1 MHSSNNA
8 LAGQFD
14 DLEQQ
19 HEASSLGM
27 WVFLATEIM
36 FFGGLFT
43 GYVIFRNLD
52 LPAFEAGSRLLN
64 VRIGAF
70 NTAVLLSSSLTM
82 ALAVRAA
89 QLGKRGAIIIFLA
102 LTLFLG
108 LTFIGAKLILEWR
121 HDFIEGFA
129 PGLNWTFD
137 GPDAAHL
144 ELFFCFYF
152 FMTGVHAM
160 HMVAGVGILTV
171 LIVMA
176 ARGKFSPQR
185 FNAVEMSGLYWH
197 FVDIIWIFLLLTLL
211 LGLTFVGA
219 KLALEWRHDF
229 IEGLVPG
236 LNWTFNGPDAAHLEL
251 FFCFYFFMTGVH
263 AAHMVVGVG
272 ILVVLIIMA
281 GRGKFSPQ
289 RFNVVEMAGLY
300 WHFVDII
307 WIFLF
312 PLLYLIGGRY

>member
-1 MHSSNNA
+1 MHSSNIA
-8 LAGQFD
+8 LAEQFD

-27 WVFLATEIM
+27 WLFLATEVM

-43 GYVIFRNLD
+43 AYVIFRNLY
-52 LPAFEAGSRLLN
+52 LPVFEAGSRLLD

-70 NTAVLLSSSLTM
+70 NTAVLLCSSLTM

-89 QLGKRGAIIIFLA
+89 QLGKKSALITFLL
-102 LTLFLG
+102 LTLLLG
-108 LTFIGAKLILEWR
+108 LTFIGVKLAFEWR
-121 HDFIEGFA
+121 HDFAEGLV

-137 GPDAAHL
+137 GPDPRHL

-152 FMTGVHAM
+152 FMTGVHAL
-160 HMVAGVGILTV
+160 HMIVGVGVLTV

-176 ARGKFSPQR
+176 GRGRFSPQR
-185 FNAVEMSGLYWH
+185 YSTVEMS
-197 FVDIIWIFLLLTLL
+197 
-211 LGLTFVGA
+211 
-219 KLALEWRHDF
+219 
-229 IEGLVPG
+229 
-236 LNWTFNGPDAAHLEL
+236 
-251 FFCFYFFMTGVH
+251 
-263 AAHMVVGVG
+263 
-272 ILVVLIIMA
+272 
-281 GRGKFSPQ
+281 
-289 RFNVVEMAGLY
+289 GLY